1 MSEPINISW
10 PDKNIIETQTAKSQ
24 CQLSDRN
31 NTLGK
36 QLNVELGRFY
46 VRGVLVA
53 LSRGLAA

>member
-1 MSEPINISW
+1 MSEPMSISW
-10 PDKNIIETQTAKSQ
+10 PGKNIIETQTAKSQ
-24 CQLSDRN
+24 YQLADRN

-36 QLNVELGRFY
+36 QPNVEQGRFY